1 MEKNEAMMTQ
11 GWEVSRGHIINMK
24 ELGLYLPV
32 QRERGKVFKL
42 ESDITR
48 NSESYFWW
56 LDSLG

>member
-1 MEKNEAMMTQ
+1 MEKKEAMMMQ
-11 GWEVSRGHIINMK
+11 GWEVSRGHITNMK
-24 ELGLYLPV
+24 EPGLYLPV
-32 QRERGKVFKL
+32 QREWGKVFKL